1 MKIKI
6 FIITA
11 LVAFVSCTEYLD
23 IKPYGK
29 TIPKTAEEFA
39 SLLHETINKID
50 YGEPNI
56 VGDMGTT
63 ADYACFSDNL
73 ETNLTQY
80 PAGRVL
86 PTYIGDRLLSKQF
99 TYINL
104 YETIRTANI
113 IIGNL
118 NEDKTQ
124 EVKDVLGTAYALRGV
139 SYYQLLRQFCEPYDE
154 TGTNSELGVP
164 LVTEFNMEEKP
175 IRSSR
180 KETVAQIERDFETA
194 IKYNISE
201 EVYRF
206 NNDVIKGYLA
216 RLYFWT
222 QEYDKAVEQAEELLK
237 KYPLLE
243 GDSYKEMLI
252 SQRARKGNTLIKS
265 EIVADGSTS
274 LGQSGIKGSLSA
286 RPISKRFIDLFE
298 EQENDVRYDLFIG
311 KKRIFAKN
319 IFASM
324 RSAEFALILMESYY
338 HLGNENKAINLL
350 NDLRQ
355 KRISPYT
362 PYTLST
368 LPSINKDD
376 YIKVDAKG
384 QPLTP
389 LIYAI
394 LAERRKELF
403 LEGDRWF
410 ELKRNGRPEFWVARQ
425 GLKYYTRKFMY
436 TFPIPIEDILL
447 VDGLIQN
454 DGYNKTK

>member
-6 FIITA
+6 FIITT
-11 LVAFVSCTEYLD
+11 LVAFVSCTKYLD

-29 TIPKTAEEFA
+29 TIPETAEEFA
-39 SLLHETINKID
+39 SLLHEIINKID

-56 VGDMGTT
+56 IGDMGTT

-104 YETIRTANI
+104 YQTIRTANI

-118 NEDKTQ
+118 EEDNTTDA
-124 EVKDVLGTAYALRGV
+124 KDVLGTAYALRGV
-139 SYYQLLRQFCEPYDE
+139 AYYQLLRQFCEPYE
-154 TGTNSELGVP
+154 TESNNALGVP
-164 LVTEFNMEEKP
+164 LVTEFNMEAKP

-222 QEYDKAVEQAEELLK
+222 QEYDKAIEKAEELLQ
-237 KYPLLE
+237 KYPLIE
-243 GDSYKEMLI
+243 GDNYKEMLA
-252 SQRARKGNTLIKS
+252 SQRTRKGNILIKS

-286 RPISKRFIDLFE
+286 RPISKRFIDLFAE
-298 EQENDVRYDLFIG
+298 KDNDIRYNLFIG
-311 KKRIFAKN
+311 KKRIFEKN

-324 RSAEFALILMESYY
+324 RSAEFAFILMESYY
-338 HLGNENKAINLL
+338 HLGNENKALDLL
-350 NDLRQ
+350 NSFRQ
-355 KRISPYT
+355 KRILSYT

-368 LPSINKDD
+368 LPEINKDD

-384 QPLTP
+384 QPLTR

-410 ELKRNGRPEFWVARQ
+410 ELKRNGRPEFWVAKQ

-436 TFPIPIEDILL
+436 TFPIPLEDILL

-454 DGYNKTK
+454 EGYDKTK

>member
-1 MKIKI
+1 MKIRI
-6 FIITA
+6 LIITTFA
-11 LVAFVSCTEYLD
+11 VFISCNEYLD

-39 SLLHETINKID
+39 SLLHETLNTID

-56 VGDMGTT
+56 IGDMGTA

-86 PTYIGDRLLSKQF
+86 PTYVGDRLLNKQF
-99 TYINL
+99 SYVKL

-118 NEDKTQ
+118 KEDNTT
-124 EVKDVLGTAYALRGV
+124 EVKDVLGTAHALRGV
-139 SYYQLLRQFCEPYDE
+139 SYYQLLRQFCEPYGTE
-154 TGTNSELGVP
+154 TVNELGVP

-180 KETVAQIERDFETA
+180 KETFAQIEKDLKVA
-194 IKYNISE
+194 IEYNISDE
-201 EVYRF
+201 IYRF
-206 NNDVIKGYLA
+206 NNDVLKGYLA
-216 RLYFWT
+216 RLYFWS
-222 QEYDKAVEQAEELLK
+222 QEYEKAIELSEELLK

-243 GDSYKEMLI
+243 GDNYIEMLT
-252 SQRARKGNTLIKS
+252 SQRARKGNILIKS
-265 EIVADGSTS
+265 EIVADGSSS
-274 LGQSGIKGSLSA
+274 LGQSGIKGSLAA
-286 RPISKRFIDLFE
+286 RPISRRFIDLFAE
-298 EQENDVRYDLFIG
+298 KKDDIRYDLFIG
-311 KKRIFAKN
+311 KKRIFSKN
-319 IFASM
+319 IFSLM
-324 RSAEFALILMESYY
+324 RSAEFAFILMESYY
-338 HLGNENKAINLL
+338 HVGNDSKPLELL

-362 PYTLST
+362 PYTLTT
-368 LPSINKDD
+368 LPNINKED
-376 YIKVDAKG
+376 YIKIDAKG
-384 QPLTP
+384 KPLNA

-410 ELKRNGRPEFWVARQ
+410 ELKRNGRPEFWVAKQ

-436 TFPIPIEDILL
+436 TFPIPVEDILL
-447 VDGLIQN
+447 VNGLVQN
-454 DGYNKTK
+454 EGYDKTN

>member
-1 MKIKI
+1 MKTKTLILLMLI
-6 FIITA
+6 
-11 LVAFVSCTEYLD
+11 AFVSCTKYLD

-39 SLLHETINKID
+39 SLLHETINEID
-50 YGEPNI
+50 YGEPYI
-56 VGDMGTT
+56 IGDMG
-63 ADYACFSDNL
+63 AMSDFECFTDNL

-86 PTYIGDRLLSKQF
+86 PAYVGDKLLNKQY

-104 YETIRTANI
+104 YETIRNSNI

-118 NEDKTQ
+118 EEDNTT

-139 SYYQLLRQFCEPYDE
+139 SYYQLLRQFCEPYGVD
-154 TGTNSELGVP
+154 TGNALGVP

-175 IRSSR
+175 LRSSR
-180 KETVAQIERDFETA
+180 EETVAQIVSDFETA
-194 IKYNISE
+194 IEYNISE

-222 QEYDKAVEQAEELLK
+222 QAYDKAAELAEELLG

-243 GDSYKEMLI
+243 EDNYKEMI
-252 SQRARKGNTLIKS
+252 TSQRARKGNTLIKS
-265 EIVADGSTS
+265 EIVVDGSTS
-274 LGQSGIKGSLSA
+274 LTHSGIKRSLAA
-286 RPISKRFIDLFE
+286 RPISKRFIDLFHE
-298 EQENDVRYDLFIG
+298 KENDIRYNLFIG
-311 KKRIFAKN
+311 PKRVFDKS

-324 RSAEFALILMESYY
+324 RSAEFAFILMESYY
-338 HLGNENKAINLL
+338 HLGNENKALQLL
-350 NDLRQ
+350 NNLRQ
-355 KRISPYT
+355 KRISAYT

-368 LPSINKDD
+368 LPNVNTSD
-376 YIKVDAKG
+376 YIKVDSKG

-389 LIYAI
+389 LLYAI

-410 ELKRNGRPEFWVARQ
+410 ELKRNGRPEFWVAKQ

-436 TFPIPIEDILL
+436 TFPIPLEDIYL

-454 DGYNKTK
+454 DGYDKTK